1 MLSRRAVGS
10 KRRWGYFVWVVAALV
25 VAVPEITAAKSN
37 GALGFIT
44 ISETIGHLERYHNW
58 VELGVIG
65 TIVLIVF
72 SLARVSADQAG
83 AKAVTDG
90 ATRTTGGRLT
100 FHPTA
105 TSTRPPKDFDDE
117 SAPLIFAFVG
127 AAALTAV
134 AVGGWAATRWWDDPR
149 RFHASF
155 VIYIPLAVLWFVIPN
170 LVAVFAGAD
179 VPFPTMFRTVKNLE
193 NWLKGQKWRWT
204 LGPKLAWLVT
214 YVIFWGLA
222 VLLIH
227 LMLYPFPD
235 ITHIL
240 NPKG

>member
-1 MLSRRAVGS
+1 MQVPRRWGR

-72 SLARVSADQAG
+72 SLVRVSADQAG
-83 AKAVTDG
+83 AEAGPDG

-100 FHPTA
+100 FRPTEA
-105 TSTRPPKDFDDE
+105 STRPPEDFGDE
-117 SAPLIFAFVG
+117 LAPVIFAVVG
-127 AAALTAV
+127 AAALAAV
-134 AVGGWAATRWWDDPR
+134 AVGGWAATQWWDDPR

-155 VIYIPLAVLWFVIPN
+155 VIYVPLALLWFVVPN
-170 LVAVFAGAD
+170 FVAVFKGAD

-193 NWLKGQKWRWT
+193 DWLRGRTWRWA

-214 YVIFWGLA
+214 YVILWGLV

-227 LMLYPFPD
+227 LMFYPFPD

-240 NPKG
+240 DPGG